1 MGFKFGDFPV
11 AESYYSKAISLPLF
25 SQLSFDDQDVV
36 VSTLK
41 TILR

>member
-1 MGFKFGDFPV
+1 MGFNQGDFPV
-11 AESYYSKAISLPLF
+11 AESYYSKAITLPLF

-41 TILR
+41 KIIG